1 MSSGMLPSQ
10 KRCLT
15 IKSAEGVRSMEFFL
29 NEILA
34 HEVETASGN
43 CETFAAIRH
52 SPMLAKAMLRCHE
65 RFVRIVASEL
75 VRKSTSVN
83 DTKETSETVQRAGE
97 NHVQIAL
104 KELGMHDIYSEMKQ
118 TQQSVRSAANRT
130 EIPALPT
137 KRRRKNERRVKQWT
151 EEEIVEQELLLAS
164 SKEKFLSGGS

>member
-10 KRCLT
+10 KRCST
-15 IKSAEGVRSMEFFL
+15 IKSAEGIRSMEFFL
-29 NEILA
+29 SEIIA

-43 CETFAAIRH
+43 CETFSAIRH
-52 SPMLAKAMLRCHE
+52 SPMLAKSMLRCHE

-75 VRKSTSVN
+75 VRKES
-83 DTKETSETVQRAGE
+83 SETVQRAGE
-97 NHVQIAL
+97 NHVQNAL
-104 KELGMHDIYSEMKQ
+104 KELGMDDIYSEMKQ
-118 TQQSVRSAANRT
+118 IQQSVRSAASRT
-130 EIPALPT
+130 ETTALPN